1 LNSPDEKVN
10 ALYNA
15 VSLHVHYVGLSF
27 GIGRYQP
34 HAAEDVLSNEYGD
47 CKDQQ
52 TLLAALLKAEDF
64 DAWPG

>member
-1 LNSPDEKVN
+1 
-10 ALYNA
+10 
-15 VSLHVHYVGLSF
+15 
-27 GIGRYQP
+27 
-34 HAAEDVLSNEYGD
+34 VLSNEYGD